1 METSEN
7 KLNRENFETA
17 LLKAHPD
24 LDISFNA
31 DTNTYQH
38 KDVQLAWW
46 AWQEQQ
52 KDVDELLENKKDY
65 ACDCGYLDNS
75 EDEEEMQQQVDERV
89 RQAIQDK
96 VVGLINLANFHGL
109 DELLDEL
116 DRIGFEVG
124 KKLNRQLML
133 KSIPSKA

>member
-7 KLNRENFETA
+7 KLNRENFEKS
-17 LLKAHPD
+17 LLKSFPD
-24 LDISFNA
+24 SDVSFNV
-31 DTNTYQH
+31 DTNTYQQN
-38 KDVQLAWW
+38 DVQLAWW

-75 EDEEEMQQQVDERV
+75 EDEEDMQQQVDERV

-96 VVGLINLANFHGL
+96 VVGLINHANFHGL

-133 KSIPSKA
+133 KSISSNA